1 MIDKFL
7 EKFRAPM
14 EPLTGPELPSG
25 RDYLYQVKWDGIRI
39 IAVVNNGKV
48 RLFNKHLQERTSQY
62 PELQDLTHRIK
73 AQAAVLDGEI
83 VVLRDG
89 KPSFPD
95 VMRRANCAVNAQI
108 GQMQRSYPIEYML
121 FDLLY
126 LDGGNL
132 MNLPLSDRQFNLHNI
147 VAEKDYLHLAEN
159 FPDGQALFKAVESM
173 EMEGIV
179 AKKQK
184 STYIQGKKHQFWF
197 KIKCW
202 RRQNCLMGGFTLRGR
217 LVNSLLLGAYRDGA
231 LYYIGKASSGLDV
244 TKQEIL
250 SQQLPALVIS
260 ESPFA
265 NILRKTPEMHFV
277 KPELGVE
284 VEFLEWTGD
293 LKLRSPVIKNFS
305 MIEHEKCVF

>member
-1 MIDKFL
+1 MTDNFL
-7 EKFRAPM
+7 EKFQGPM
-14 EPLTGPELPSG
+14 EPLASLELPLG

-39 IAVVNNGKV
+39 IAVLNNGKV

-62 PELQDLTHRIK
+62 PELHDLTHRIK
-73 AQAAVLDGEI
+73 AQTVVLDGEI
-83 VVLRDG
+83 VVLRNG

-95 VMRRANCAVNAQI
+95 VMRRANCANAQT
-108 GQMQRSYPIEYML
+108 GQMPRSYPIEYML

-126 LDGGNL
+126 LDGENL

-147 VAEKDYLHLAEN
+147 VAEKDYLHLVEN

-173 EMEGIV
+173 EMEGVV
-179 AKKQK
+179 AKKTR

-197 KIKCW
+197 KIKCL

-231 LYYIGKASSGLDV
+231 LYYIGKASNGLDV
-244 TKQEIL
+244 NQQEIL
-250 SQQLPALVIS
+250 AQQLPALEIS

-265 NILRKTPEMHFV
+265 NLSRKTPEIHFA
-277 KPELGVE
+277 KPELGIE
-284 VEFLEWTGD
+284 VEFLEWTDD